1 MEYVV
6 GPVLALLV
14 GMKFADWKVK
24 ELDKKVSTV
33 VETVDTKIVEQNTML
48 SQQTLKV
55 MMPLAKSVTKIN
67 EQLGL

>member
-14 GMKFADWKVK
+14 GMKFADWRVK

-55 MMPLAKSVTKIN
+55 MMPLAKSVTRIN